1 MKREKGER
9 SDGGKQQ
16 EPEIALFPRLHVA
29 ETKKAGPRGPPRNK
43 MALYEQLTVPSHK
56 FKPSPMPLPPN
67 GRTIQ
72 SPSMS
77 TPIYLPQMPVGSYE
91 SMYSYMPFS
100 YMKPAVVPVMTCMP
114 VMNSGQCGVEAK
126 SSKITSSNSD
136 STVMDGASES
146 PSLGRAVGRKSESLG
161 HCAPTNKES
170 LGDDFAVP
178 TYSSASQSSS
188 QTVLTTVPP
197 NRQGSRQQRAFVR
210 GKERSSPCMNQV
222 RRLLTEKSTEVV
234 SSVRKDDG
242 RVPTASGECAVVS
255 VVDNDVGSEEVNPS
269 ELDGAP
275 VACDGGFV
283 QPSTHEIGQE
293 ELLLQQ
299 RDEAREKVV
308 RPINASETFAAIVP
322 PVSMHRANSLT
333 GASERND
340 FSNQT
345 SENQRG
351 EGSKPSRLRRDSSM
365 ETGSSMLEN
374 VVMGSIEFRDV
385 VDAFGQQEFWKVQMM
400 IIRQQKLFA
409 LQVFELH
416 RAIEVQ
422 QLLAKAL
429 CFSLHVDEV
438 PQKVDNILRPS
449 SPVAEVPETPE
460 ALEIPKATEI
470 PEVPEVS
477 ERRFET
483 KVCKDLNEN
492 SRSVPESVSQPLY
505 PLPLPFQQGFNS
517 GSAWPAGPY
526 AANPCATRMMS
537 PYMYVPY
544 SGPCPPGYGA
554 YPMMDAP
561 MPRFGYPGVMQTVRF
576 PTWSQPSMPQTWTS
590 LNAAAAAAAWYGQHV
605 SAAVPTANTGVASP
619 ARNSQRLIS
628 SGSGQSV
635 ENTQQAGVGSDVGVN
650 LVNKVG
656 PLDDRGW
663 AKGWGSSERQRA
675 SGEGNPQNK
684 TSFAG
689 LRGDN
694 GNCQNSEDHRYGE
707 TERDV
712 SGCGVRQRTNEDDRG
727 VECDVDSR
735 EYREPDSEKS
745 WPAETSHAG
754 PLQGRSLKHMR
765 SESLEPSA
773 SRWFPTLSPAKRV
786 MHKYGG
792 VIKVVPRAVS
802 ATQESTASILLS
814 IQTERRR

>member
-308 RPINASETFAAIVP
+308 RPINADRKS
-322 PVSMHRANSLT
+322 
-333 GASERND
+333 
-340 FSNQT
+340 
-345 SENQRG
+345 
-351 EGSKPSRLRRDSSM
+351 
-365 ETGSSMLEN
+365 
-374 VVMGSIEFRDV
+374 VV
-385 VDAFGQQEFWKVQMM
+385 
-400 IIRQQKLFA
+400 
-409 LQVFELH
+409 
-416 RAIEVQ
+416 
-422 QLLAKAL
+422 
-429 CFSLHVDEV
+429 
-438 PQKVDNILRPS
+438 
-449 SPVAEVPETPE
+449 
-460 ALEIPKATEI
+460 
-470 PEVPEVS
+470 
-477 ERRFET
+477 
-483 KVCKDLNEN
+483 
-492 SRSVPESVSQPLY
+492 
-505 PLPLPFQQGFNS
+505 
-517 GSAWPAGPY
+517 
-526 AANPCATRMMS
+526 
-537 PYMYVPY
+537 
-544 SGPCPPGYGA
+544 
-554 YPMMDAP
+554 
-561 MPRFGYPGVMQTVRF
+561 
-576 PTWSQPSMPQTWTS
+576 
-590 LNAAAAAAAWYGQHV
+590 
-605 SAAVPTANTGVASP
+605 
-619 ARNSQRLIS
+619 
-628 SGSGQSV
+628 
-635 ENTQQAGVGSDVGVN
+635 
-650 LVNKVG
+650 
-656 PLDDRGW
+656 
-663 AKGWGSSERQRA
+663 
-675 SGEGNPQNK
+675 
-684 TSFAG
+684 
-689 LRGDN
+689 
-694 GNCQNSEDHRYGE
+694 
-707 TERDV
+707 
-712 SGCGVRQRTNEDDRG
+712 
-727 VECDVDSR
+727 
-735 EYREPDSEKS
+735 
-745 WPAETSHAG
+745 
-754 PLQGRSLKHMR
+754 
-765 SESLEPSA
+765 
-773 SRWFPTLSPAKRV
+773 
-786 MHKYGG
+786 
-792 VIKVVPRAVS
+792 
-802 ATQESTASILLS
+802 
-814 IQTERRR
+814 